1 MMASS
6 FSQGERVADLAGRTV
21 VLSGVGVGLGR
32 ETALVAARE
41 GGNVVLGARTES
53 VLESVAKEVE
63 AAGGQA
69 AYRRCDISKP
79 DDCQALIDLALER
92 FGQIDGLINI
102 AAFE

>member
-1 MMASS
+1 M
-6 FSQGERVADLAGRTV
+6 ADLSGKTV
-21 VLSGVGVGLGR
+21 VIIGVGAGLGR

-69 AYRRCDISKP
+69 AYRRLRH
-79 DDCQALIDLALER
+79 QQTR
-92 FGQIDGLINI
+92 GLPGASSTSRSNVSVRST
-102 AAFE
+102 A